1 MEVAMSNAAVL
12 QRVNHQAQ
20 AAILKMKRE
29 AAELRAKEEAGVV
42 TSITILQGVNRTRLA
57 SLMAPL
63 PYSVEADPIPMPD
76 AFTGF
81 PVLEVKAARITTPS
95 ADHYQGAMVN
105 PEADEESTLRYLAAT
120 AADHGRVELWG
131 IRGAEGQHGDRYVW
145 ATPAALWSHYPD
157 AVTRERRSL
166 AGVHAPALTHILA
179 QRFGVFAR
187 EQHA

>member
-1 MEVAMSNAAVL
+1 MSNAAVL

-29 AAELRAKEEAGVV
+29 ASELRAKEEAGVV
-42 TSITILQGVNRTRLA
+42 TSITIIQGVNRTRLA

-63 PYSVEADPIPMPD
+63 PYSVEADPIVPPD
-76 AFTGF
+76 TYEGY
-81 PVLEVKAARITTPS
+81 PTLEVKPTRVTTP
-95 ADHYQGAMVN
+95 ALDHFQGANVN
-105 PEADEESTLRYLAAT
+105 PEADEEATLRHLAAS

-131 IRGAEGQHGDRYVW
+131 VRVPQNGDRYVW
-145 ATPAALWSHYPD
+145 ATAAALWSHYPD
-157 AVTRERRSL
+157 AVTRERRHL
-166 AGVHAPALTHILA
+166 AGIPAAAATHTLV